1 MCLIVDDAEAF
12 YTLAKDLNEWITPLN
27 PNTKP
32 AANIVLDKAEE
43 SASTPSQQKH
53 YPVTPVPQPLLT
65 PPAEPPVITP
75 VLDGE
80 NMSKEASGEEDSVLA
95 PAKNTRHPQTPSSV
109 LQGCCV
115 PVEV

>member
-1 MCLIVDDAEAF
+1 MSPL
-12 YTLAKDLNEWITPLN
+12 TPLN

>member
-1 MCLIVDDAEAF
+1 MSSL
-12 YTLAKDLNEWITPLN
+12 TPLN
-27 PNTKP
+27 PNAKP
-32 AANIVLDKAEE
+32 AANIVLDKADE
-43 SASTPSQQKH
+43 SASTLSQQKH

-95 PAKNTRHPQTPSSV
+95 PAKTHAILKPRHQSCRAAVCQWRFNSRV
-109 LQGCCV
+109 
-115 PVEV
+115 